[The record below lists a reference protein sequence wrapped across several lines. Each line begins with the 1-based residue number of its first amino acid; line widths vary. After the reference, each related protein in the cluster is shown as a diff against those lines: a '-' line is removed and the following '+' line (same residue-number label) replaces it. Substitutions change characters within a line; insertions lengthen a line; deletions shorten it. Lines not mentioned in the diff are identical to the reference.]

1 MKNVLIA
8 DDFKI
13 LRKGLAYTINSTNKF
28 KVTAEAQD
36 GNEAYSIIENQDID
50 IAIVDIS
57 MPPGESGLV
66 TIKRIHDYHPE
77 VKQIVLSMHEEPEY
91 INSAIANG
99 ALSYVL
105 KSSDEKELLNA
116 LDHADVDQ
124 YYIDKN
130 IVMTEN
136 DYNIIKEKQEED
148 QDLDE
153 KNLDKLNFV
162 NLSRREREVLPLICL
177 GFSNQEIAE
186 KLFVTRKTIEAHKT
200 NIMKKLGF
208 NSRRE
213 LLHFAMQHH
222 LIDF

>member
-13 LRKGLAYTINSTNKF
+13 LRKGLAYTINNTNKF
-28 KVTAEAQD
+28 HVAAEAND
-36 GNEAYSIIENQDID
+36 GNEAYSIIDNQDID
-50 IAIVDIS
+50 IVIIDIS

-91 INSAIANG
+91 INTAIANG
-99 ALSYVL
+99 ALSYIL
-105 KSSDEKELLNA
+105 KSSDEQELLHA
-116 LDHADVDQ
+116 LDHADVDES
-124 YYIDKN
+124 YIDKN
-130 IVMTEN
+130 IVMTQN
-136 DYNIIKEKQEED
+136 DYKSIKEQHEVEE
-148 QDLDE
+148 
-153 KNLDKLNFV
+153 KKLDKLSFI

-208 NSRRE
+208 STRRE

>member
-8 DDFKI
+8 DDFKL
-13 LRKGLAYTINSTNKF
+13 LRKGLTYTINTTNNF
-28 KVTAEAQD
+28 RVTAEAED

-50 IAIVDIS
+50 VVIIDIS

-91 INSAIANG
+91 INTALANG
-99 ALSYVL
+99 ALSYIL
-105 KSSDEKELLNA
+105 KSSDEQELLNA
-116 LDHADVDQ
+116 LKHADVDES
-124 YYIDKN
+124 YIDKN
-130 IVMTEN
+130 IVLTQN
-136 DYNIIKEKQEED
+136 DYLSIKQQQEVEVD
-148 QDLDE
+148 PYE
-153 KNLDKLNFV
+153 KNLDKLKFV

-200 NIMKKLGF
+200 SIMKKLGF

>member
-13 LRKGLAYTINSTNKF
+13 LRKGLTYTINSTNNF
-28 KVTAEAQD
+28 HVTAEAGD

-50 IAIVDIS
+50 VAIIDIS

-91 INSAIANG
+91 INTAIANG

-105 KSSDEKELLNA
+105 KSSDEQELIKA
-116 LDHADVDQ
+116 LKHADVNES
-124 YYIDKN
+124 YIDSN

-136 DYNIIKEKQEED
+136 DYQSIQEQKEKGHE
-148 QDLDE
+148 DE
-153 KNLDKLNFV
+153 KNLDKLSFV

>member
-8 DDFKI
+8 DDYKI
-13 LRKGLAYTINSTNKF
+13 LRKGLTYTINTTNTF
-28 KVTAEAQD
+28 RVTAEASD

-50 IAIVDIS
+50 VAIMDIS

-91 INSAIANG
+91 INTALANG
-99 ALSYVL
+99 ALSYIL
-105 KSSDEKELLNA
+105 KSSPEQELLNA
-116 LDHADVDQ
+116 LDRADIDKS
-124 YYIDKN
+124 YIDSN
-130 IVMTEN
+130 IIMTEN
-136 DYNIIKEKQEED
+136 DYESIQKQ
-148 QDLDE
+148 QDEPDDKKSLDE
-153 KNLDKLNFV
+153 LNFV